1 MYGIVLI
8 IHSLLRWGVLI
19 AGLLAA
25 ARGMSGWR
33 TRRPWTLADERS
45 GFWFILALDL
55 QFLLG
60 LVLYLWLSPLTQAA
74 FQDVGAAMKD
84 NVLRFW
90 VVEHLFGM
98 LVAIALAHIGRARV
112 HKTSDDTRRHRLVA
126 IFFTLALVATLA
138 SIPWPTLAHGRPLIR
153 W

>member
-1 MYGIVLI
+1 
-8 IHSLLRWGVLI
+8 VLI

-25 ARGMSGWR
+25 ARGLNGWR
-33 TRRPWTLADERS
+33 GRRPWTLADERA
-45 GFWFILALDL
+45 GFWFILTLDL

-60 LVLYLWLSPLTQAA
+60 LLLYAVLSPLTWAA
-74 FQDVGAAMKD
+74 FSDFGAAMKD

-90 VVEHLFGM
+90 AVEHIFGM
-98 LVAIALAHIGRARV
+98 VLAVALAHIGRSRV
-112 HKTSDDTRRHRLVA
+112 HKTGDDTRRHRLVA
-126 IFFTLALVATLA
+126 IFFTLALIAILA